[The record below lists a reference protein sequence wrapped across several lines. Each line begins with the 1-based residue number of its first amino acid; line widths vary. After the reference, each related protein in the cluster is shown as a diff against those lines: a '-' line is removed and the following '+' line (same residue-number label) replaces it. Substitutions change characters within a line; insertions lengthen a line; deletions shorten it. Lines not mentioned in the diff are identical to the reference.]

1 MNKQFRNSSFLS
13 FFSFLVFLF
22 CQFWTKVFFVSF
34 VLFIS
39 FGFFVFFSFFV
50 STSAFSAQ
58 IKEARADSELT
69 FSISAYDLNRI
80 KVVDDRVKNIKMNE
94 GEFEVIDELDSGE
107 VYIRPIRFIS
117 SSINPSLIEPRPI
130 NSGLSDTGLV
140 NPGLSSSNSTQV
152 IFLTTEK
159 GYTYKL
165 TLISER
171 IPAEQLFIKN
181 IEDKGIES
189 KKWIESKRIEDEGV
203 EGVIDQE
210 KEIQEEEIKDRGKAR
225 KMSRK
230 MFFSSDLKSFDQSKQ
245 SKRTKQGKR
254 MKDLEE
260 LLRIFQ
266 KGKKPLGFEYNTMFS
281 YLKLGPF
288 KLNRTRC
295 LEDSSSNLI
304 LERYVLKNPF
314 NEKYELDEEELFFDG
329 VQAISFEKK
338 ILKAK
343 EKIVIDFVRENT
355 ARENIARENISR
367 ENFTKDIEGAGLR

>member
-13 FFSFLVFLF
+13 FLSFLVFLF

-34 VLFIS
+34 IS
-39 FGFFVFFSFFV
+39 FAFFVFFSFFV

-130 NSGLSDTGLV
+130 NSGSSDTGLV

-181 IEDKGIES
+181 IEDKGIESKKRVES

-266 KGKKPLGFEYNTMFS
+266 EGKKPLGFEYNTMFS

-343 EKIVIDFVRENT
+343 EKVIIDFVREN
-355 ARENIARENISR
+355 IAWENISR
-367 ENFTKDIEGAGLR
+367 ENFTKDIEGESLR

>member
-1 MNKQFRNSSFLS
+1 MNKQYRNSFFLSFLS
-13 FFSFLVFLF
+13 FSVFLF

-39 FGFFVFFSFFV
+39 FVFFVFFSFFA

-94 GEFEVIDELDSGE
+94 GAFEVIDELDSGE

-117 SSINPSLIEPRPI
+117 SSINSSLIKPSSI
-130 NSGLSDTGLV
+130 NSGSSDTGLV

-181 IEDKGIES
+181 IDYKRIES
-189 KKWIESKRIEDEGV
+189 KKWIESKRIEDERV

-210 KEIQEEEIKDRGKAR
+210 KEIQEEEIKDRSKAR
-225 KMSRK
+225 KTSRK
-230 MFFSSDLKSFDQSKQ
+230 MFFSSDLKSFDKSKQ

-260 LLRIFQ
+260 LLGIFQ
-266 KGKKPLGFEYNTMFS
+266 KGKKPLGFEYNTMFA

-295 LEDSSSNLI
+295 IEDSSSNLI

-314 NEKYELDEEELFFDG
+314 NEEYELNEEELFFDG
-329 VQAISFEKK
+329 VLAISFEKK

-343 EKIVIDFVRENT
+343 EKIVID
-355 ARENIARENISR
+355 IARENIVRENISR
-367 ENFTKDIEGAGLR
+367 GNFTKDIEGESLR

>member
-1 MNKQFRNSSFLS
+1 MNKQYRNSFFLSFLS
-13 FFSFLVFLF
+13 FSVFLF

-117 SSINPSLIEPRPI
+117 SSINPRPI
-130 NSGLSDTGLV
+130 NSGSI
-140 NPGLSSSNSTQV
+140 NAKSSSSNSTQV
-152 IFLTTEK
+152 IFVTTEK

-165 TLISER
+165 TLNSER
-171 IPAEQLFIKN
+171 IPAEQIFIKN
-181 IEDKGIES
+181 IEYKGVES
-189 KKWIESKRIEDEGV
+189 KKGIESKRIEGEEVGS
-203 EGVIDQE
+203 VIDQSR
-210 KEIQEEEIKDRGKAR
+210 QNNRHRSRG
-225 KMSRK
+225 
-230 MFFSSDLKSFDQSKQ
+230 
-245 SKRTKQGKR
+245 
-254 MKDLEE
+254 DLEE
-260 LLRIFQ
+260 LLEIFQ
-266 KGKKPLGFEYNTMFS
+266 KGKKPLGFEYNTMFA

-295 LEDSSSNLI
+295 IEDSSSNLI

-338 ILKAK
+338 VLKAK
-343 EKIVIDFVRENT
+343 EKIVID
-355 ARENIARENISR
+355 IARENIVRENISR
-367 ENFTKDIEGAGLR
+367 GNFTKDIEGESLR